1 MSQRANET
9 CEQPAAPYRRKPAAG
24 APERWQEK
32 MKLGIIE
39 KIGSIGSLIAA
50 LACPACFPI
59 FAVVGAALGL
69 GVLQPFESV
78 VFIVFRILVL
88 VALVGNIL
96 AYWKHRRPAPLI
108 VGVLSP
114 ALIFF
119 TIYVL
124 WNSALLY
131 LGLFG
136 LLIASV
142 MNYIANRKYRTC
154 APTKGNPS

>member
-1 MSQRANET
+1 
-9 CEQPAAPYRRKPAAG
+9 
-24 APERWQEK
+24 